1 VIISISG
8 PDTYRSREKLYSIQE
23 LGIQKQAK
31 QEIFDFDEI
40 FLPDTPEI
48 LLSRLKQSLN
58 TSSLFTEKR
67 LLIIRGLASL
77 PKVLYTTIKKTLAIL
92 KDNPDTIVLFYDTT
106 SILKTHPLTKILD
119 QVGAKNTEYTFLSEQ
134 KIITYIHQMSL
145 EQGVDIKRDG
155 IMYIISYQKAQ
166 HTLALEKADNRSKS
180 KSSAFQIDLYAIDLL
195 LNQLNNYFGKQS
207 ISVEMLKIILPQEQ
221 VYSIFSLAESLY
233 LRNYGKYIAT
243 LNFLQKQGIEGIK
256 VYGLLLSQIKTALI
270 IKMSQENQKQYTDY
284 VKGHPYILKITAQ
297 NIRSW
302 SSLELQSLYE
312 NLIRG
317 DYEIKFEGLNPYEK
331 LKSIIMILHK
341 NIEL

>member
-1 VIISISG
+1 MIISISG

-23 LGIQKQAK
+23 LGIQRHAK
-31 QEIFDFDEI
+31 QELFDFDEI

-77 PKVLYTTIKKTLAIL
+77 PKVLYTTIKKNLAIL

-106 SILKTHPLTKILD
+106 SILKTHPLTKILE

-134 KIITYIHQMSL
+134 KIIAYIHQMSV
-145 EQGVDIKRDG
+145 EQGIDIKRDG
-155 IMYIISYQKAQ
+155 IMYLISYQKAQ
-166 HTLALEKADNRSKS
+166 YALAAEKADNRSKS

-195 LNQLNNYFGKQS
+195 LNQLNNYYENQP
-207 ISVEMLKIILPQEQ
+207 ITVAMLQKILPQEKI
-221 VYSIFSLAESLY
+221 YSIFSLAESIY
-233 LRNYGKYIAT
+233 ARNYGKYIAI

-270 IKMSQENQKQYTDY
+270 IKMSQESQKQYTDY

-302 SSLELQSLYE
+302 SSSDLQALYE
-312 NLIRG
+312 ILIQG
-317 DYEIKFEGLNPYEK
+317 DYEIKFEGLNPYDK
-331 LKSIIMILHK
+331 LKSIIIALHK